1 MLFTTKKKLAYY
13 SSRDEFI
20 HFRTAIFSFVL
31 LPILQ
36 SVKGFCLSF
45 LLSFILIFYFNNSSF
60 GQSFLSSSKKITQYS
75 QNTWQ
80 KKDGLPQNSIT
91 SITQSDDG
99 YLWIG
104 THNGLVKF
112 DGREFRV
119 FSAPT
124 DLKNNINSGIPD
136 NFVSVVESTEND
148 GLWIGT
154 NGEGLSNYNFKTF
167 KTFNTQK
174 DLINNMILCLEDWEE
189 SIWIGTPKGLSRY
202 RRNVF
207 RNYTKKD
214 GLLNVKINTLLKD
227 TKNGQNTLWI
237 GTDEGLAKFDL
248 DSGKITPISLPL
260 PNLQILALESDAKNN
275 LYIGTTSGLLYWDK
289 EKNEL
294 KNFNDNIALN
304 IDTNKLIRNA
314 TINTLLVDK
323 LGSLWIGT
331 NSQGLVRYIPNLE
344 KFETLTTKEGLAS
357 NSITA
362 LFEDKE
368 GSLWVGMNRGGLL
381 RLNDSKFTPYSTL
394 EGLSDNL
401 TNCIFTYSSTN
412 SYEKNKNQ
420 SQHQVW
426 IGTQS
431 DGISILNQDNTF
443 SHLTIKNGLP
453 HNHVRSITATKNDSN
468 QPIFW
473 IGTYGGGIAK
483 YNSESKQITTF
494 DAKNGLV
501 GNFVRAI
508 RVSQKKPKTLLIAT
522 TEGLS
527 ILDGSKTGVAKFT
540 NYTTS
545 QGLASDNLTCVL
557 ETHDGQILIG
567 TEDNGILLIDKP
579 YSDSKE
585 NTSSFFSFTT
595 QDGLADNLVLSL
607 YQDPL
612 DNMIYIGTKNGISTY
627 KNGKITTPKSTSHWS
642 SDAIHSILKVS
653 STWWFTSNDGVWTV
667 SNDSFRNWIAQK
679 TDSLTITSYDEN
691 DGLRSSDCAS
701 LSYPAI
707 TKDVNGHIWIPTAQG
722 FSSFNYTILHSL
734 LPKPNVI
741 VESVF
746 DDNGNNWRFKETDKN
761 GRVVFPSEFNNL
773 EIHFDALTFVSP
785 QKVIYKYRLD
795 GYDKEWRFTDKRTVF
810 YGDLP
815 PKKYI
820 FQVKAANSDGIWNE
834 EGTSFLFRIQP
845 KLTQIIWFWIALVA
859 LVLIVAYFIYKWRAG
874 IIENQRRKLE
884 ELVESRTEALLIQ
897 TTETQNQASEL
908 AVIDRIVA
916 SVNQQVTFD
925 NVLDTL
931 LQQALTLVKNTDKG
945 YFLYYQEDYFHVAVP
960 QGYTH
965 RLPEKLSF
973 DKVISYFKWGV
984 PLARYFYKVYPTD
997 REYLL
1002 APYTPRFSLVIPI
1015 LIGNFPEAILV
1026 FDFEKERSFSLTE
1039 SRQLQRFTEHAVSSF
1054 LKARAY
1060 REVQL
1065 QKEALQDT
1073 VGHLSDSIQYAFRIQ
1088 QAILKN
1094 PITIKSHFEDAFVF
1108 YRPRDVVSGD
1118 FYWFYQN
1125 KETGILTFAVIDC
1138 TGHGV
1143 PGAFMTVMTNSILNQ
1158 IIRESHVEDPAEIL
1172 TLLDKKLE
1180 ETFSNDSKRKDG
1192 MDIGIFSVDK
1202 SKKILNYAAAKLDL
1216 CFIRDNEIHQ
1226 IKATRYPIGNM
1237 GIKRVKEKDFTTHSI
1252 EYQKG
1257 DIFYLYTDG
1266 FPDQFG
1272 GEENRKF
1279 MSRRFR
1285 EFLLEY
1291 HYLLGTEQE
1300 EKLQTALEMWRGNLK
1315 QTDDILVVGVK
1326 VE

>member
-1 MLFTTKKKLAYY
+1 MWILLFFAFLFNFLF
-13 SSRDEFI
+13 SS
-20 HFRTAIFSFVL
+20 AIPS
-31 LPILQ
+31 
-36 SVKGFCLSF
+36 
-45 LLSFILIFYFNNSSF
+45 YA
-60 GQSFLSSSKKITQYS
+60 QSFLSSSKKITQYS
-75 QNTWQ
+75 QSTWQ
-80 KKDGLPQNSIT
+80 KRDGLPQNSIT
-91 SITQSDDG
+91 SITQSDNG

-112 DGREFRV
+112 DGEDFIV

-124 DLKNNINSGIPD
+124 DSKNNANTGIPD
-136 NFVSVVESTEND
+136 NFVSVVQKTQNE

-154 NGEGLSNYNFKTF
+154 NGEGISNYNFSAF
-167 KTFNTQK
+167 KNFDTQK
-174 DLINNMILCLEDWEE
+174 DLINNTILCLEEWEE
-189 SIWIGTPKGLSRY
+189 SVWIGTPKGLSRY

-207 RNYTKKD
+207 RNYTQQD
-214 GLLNVKINTLLKD
+214 GLLSIKINTLLKD
-227 TKNGQNTLWI
+227 TKNGQNILWI

-248 DSGKITPISLPL
+248 DFGKITSVSLPL
-260 PNLQILALESDAKNN
+260 PDLQILVLEVDDTNN
-275 LYIGTTSGLLYWDK
+275 LYIGTANGLFYWNK
-289 EKNEL
+289 ETNEL
-294 KNFNDNIALN
+294 KSFNDFSENSTANRSSDPMI
-304 IDTNKLIRNA
+304 TNTYFNKNEVVKDA
-314 TINTLLVDK
+314 TINALLIDK

-331 NSQGLVRYIPNLE
+331 NSRGLLRYTPTLE
-344 KFETLTTKEGLAS
+344 KFEALTTKEGLAS

-401 TNCIFTYSSTN
+401 TNCVFTYSANTDDKS
-412 SYEKNKNQ
+412 
-420 SQHQVW
+420 QVW

-431 DGISILNQDNTF
+431 DGISILNQDNSF
-443 SHLTIKNGLP
+443 SYLTIKNGLP
-453 HNHVRSITATKNDSN
+453 HNHVRSITATENELKK
-468 QPIFW
+468 PTFW
-473 IGTYGGGIAK
+473 IGMYGGGIAK
-483 YNSESKQITTF
+483 YNSGNKQITAF
-494 DAKNGLV
+494 DTKSGLV

-508 RVSQKKPKTLLIAT
+508 RVSKKNPKTLLIAT

-527 ILDGSKTGVAKFT
+527 IFEESEANIRTNRFT

-545 QGLASDNLTCVL
+545 NGLASNNLTCVL
-557 ETHDGQILIG
+557 ETQQGQLFLG
-567 TEDNGILLIDKP
+567 TKDNGILLIENP
-579 YSDSKE
+579 YQE
-585 NTSSFFSFTT
+585 NKNVNPPSFFSFTT

-612 DNMIYIGTKNGISTY
+612 DNTIYIGTKNGISTY
-627 KNGKITTPKSTSHWS
+627 DNGKIITPKSTSHWS

-667 SNDSFRNWIAQK
+667 SNDNFREWIAQK
-679 TDSLTITSYDEN
+679 TDSLKITSYDEN

-707 TKDVNGHIWIPTAQG
+707 TTDKNGHIWIPTAQG
-722 FSSFNYTILHSL
+722 FSSFNYTVLHSL

-741 VESVF
+741 VEGVF
-746 DDNGNNWRFKETDKN
+746 DSNGNNWVLKETDKK
-761 GRVVFPSEFNNL
+761 GRVVFPSEFNTL
-773 EIHFDALTFVSP
+773 KIHFDALTFVSP
-785 QKVIYKYRLD
+785 KKVMYKYKLE
-795 GYDKEWRFTDKRTVF
+795 GYDKEWRFTNKRTVF

-815 PKKYI
+815 PNKYI
-820 FQVKAANSDGIWNE
+820 FKVKAANSDGVWNE
-834 EGTSFLFRIQP
+834 EGTSFSFRIKP
-845 KLTQIIWFWIALVA
+845 KLVQIIWFWLALGF
-859 LVLIVAYFIYKWRAG
+859 LIIMIIYFVYQWRAG
-874 IIENQRRKLE
+874 IIENQRKKLE

-916 SVNQQVTFD
+916 SVNQQVTFE
-925 NVLDTL
+925 NVLNTL
-931 LQQALTLVKNTDKG
+931 LKQALTLVKGTNKA
-945 YFLYYQEDYFHVAVP
+945 YFLYYQEDYFHLAVP
-960 QGYTH
+960 HGYTH

-973 DKVISYFKWGV
+973 DKVINYLKWGV
-984 PLARYFYKVYPTD
+984 PLARYFYKVYPTE

-1002 APYTPRFSLVIPI
+1002 TPYTPRFSLVIPI

-1060 REVQL
+1060 REVHL

-1088 QAILKN
+1088 QAILKK
-1094 PITIKSHFEDAFVF
+1094 PEKIKSYFEDAFVF

-1118 FYWFYQN
+1118 FYWFYEN
-1125 KETGILTFAVIDC
+1125 KETGVLTFAAIDC

-1158 IIRESHVEDPAEIL
+1158 IVRESHIEDPAEIL
-1172 TLLDKKLE
+1172 TVLDKKLE

-1192 MDIGIFSVDK
+1192 MDIGIFSVNK
-1202 SKKILNYAAAKLDL
+1202 SNKVLNYAAAKLDL

-1237 GIKRVKEKDFTTHSI
+1237 GTNRVQEKNFKTHCLK
-1252 EYQKG
+1252 YQKG
-1257 DIFYLYTDG
+1257 DLFYLYTDG

-1291 HYLLGTEQE
+1291 HYLSCTEQE

>member
-1 MLFTTKKKLAYY
+1 MFFPSTKNKNWFYFP
-13 SSRDEFI
+13 S
-20 HFRTAIFSFVL
+20 
-31 LPILQ
+31 ILQ
-36 SVKGFCLSF
+36 PVKGFCLWFLVCFIF
-45 LLSFILIFYFNNSSF
+45 LLAFSSF
-60 GQSFLSSSKKITQYS
+60 SYAQSFLSSSKKITQYS

-80 KKDGLPQNSIT
+80 KRDGLPQNSIT

-112 DGREFRV
+112 DGREFKV

-124 DLKNNINSGIPD
+124 DSKNNTNTGIPD
-136 NFVSVVESTEND
+136 NFISIVKKTEQN

-154 NGEGLSNYNFKTF
+154 NGDGLSNYNFLTF
-167 KTFNTQK
+167 KNFNTQK
-174 DLINNMILCLEDWEE
+174 DLISNTILCLEEWQE

-207 RNYTKKD
+207 RNYTEKD
-214 GLLNVKINTLLKD
+214 GLLSIKINTLLKD
-227 TKNGQNTLWI
+227 TKNGHNILWI

-248 DSGKITPISLPL
+248 DAGKITPISLPL
-260 PNLQILALESDAKNN
+260 SDLQILTLEIDAKNN
-275 LYIGTTSGLLYWDK
+275 LYIGTKNGLFYWDTEKK
-289 EKNEL
+289 EL
-294 KNFNDNIALN
+294 QNFNVVSENEAA
-304 IDTNKLIRNA
+304 NKNDLIRNA
-314 TINTLLVDK
+314 TIKTLLIDK

-331 NSQGLVRYIPNLE
+331 NSRGLLRYMPSLE
-344 KFETLTTKEGLAS
+344 KFEALTTKEGLAS
-357 NSITA
+357 NSITT
-362 LFEDKE
+362 LFQDKE

-381 RLNDSKFTPYSTL
+381 RLNDSKFTSYSTL

-401 TNCIFTYSSTN
+401 TNCIFTYSDES
-412 SYEKNKNQ
+412 EKNNNQ
-420 SQHQVW
+420 NQVW

-431 DGISILNQDNTF
+431 DGISILNQNNTF
-443 SHLTIKNGLP
+443 SYLTIKNGLP
-453 HNHVRSITATKNDSN
+453 HNHVRSITATKNSN
-468 QPIFW
+468 NEAIFW
-473 IGTYGGGIAK
+473 IGTYGGGMAK
-483 YNSESKQITTF
+483 YNSQTKQITTF
-494 DAKNGLV
+494 DVNNGLV
-501 GNFVRAI
+501 GDFVRAI
-508 RVSQKKPKTLLIAT
+508 QVSKTNPNKLLIIT

-527 ILDGSKTGVAKFT
+527 IFDESKIGLARFK
-540 NYTTS
+540 NYTAS
-545 QGLASDNLTCVL
+545 KGLASNNLTCVL
-557 ETHDGQILIG
+557 ETQNGQILLG
-567 TEDNGILLIDKP
+567 TEDSGILLIDNA
-579 YSDSKE
+579 YSDNATLLPSY
-585 NTSSFFSFTT
+585 FSFTT

-607 YQDPL
+607 YEDTL
-612 DNMIYIGTKNGISTY
+612 DNTIYIGTKNGISTY
-627 KNGKITTPKSTSHWS
+627 KNGKITTPKSTNHWS

-653 STWWFTSNDGVWTV
+653 STWWFTSNDGIWTV
-667 SNDSFRNWIAQK
+667 SNDNFRNWTAQK
-679 TDSLTITSYDEN
+679 TEDLVITSYDEN
-691 DGLRSSDCAS
+691 DGLRSSDCSS
-701 LSYPAI
+701 LAYPSI
-707 TKDVNGHIWIPTAQG
+707 TIDATGHIWIPTAQG
-722 FSSFNYTILHSL
+722 VSSFNYKVLHAL

-741 VESVF
+741 VEGVF
-746 DDNGNNWRFKETDKN
+746 DENGKNWRFKEIDKK
-761 GRVVFPSEFNNL
+761 GRVVFPSELNNL
-773 EIHFDALTFVSP
+773 EVHFDALTFVSS
-785 QKVIYKYRLD
+785 QKVMYKYRLE
-795 GYDKEWRFTDKRTVF
+795 GYDEEWKFTNKRSIF
-810 YGDLP
+810 YSDLP
-815 PKKYI
+815 PSNYI
-820 FQVKAANSDGIWNE
+820 FQVKAANSDGVWNE
-834 EGTSFLFRIQP
+834 EGASFSFRIEP
-845 KLTQIIWFWIALVA
+845 KLTQIIWFWLALALVGLA
-859 LVLIVAYFIYKWRAG
+859 VIYFIYKWRAG
-874 IIENQRRKLE
+874 IIENQRKKLE
-884 ELVESRTEALLIQ
+884 ELVESRTEALFIQ
-897 TTETQNQASEL
+897 TIETQNQASEL

-916 SVNQQVTFD
+916 SVNQQVTFE
-925 NVLDTL
+925 NVLNTL
-931 LQQALTLVKNTDKG
+931 LQQALTLVKETDKG

-960 QGYTH
+960 HGYTH

-973 DKVISYFKWGV
+973 DKVINYFKWGV
-984 PLARYFYKVYPTD
+984 PLGRYFYKVYPTD

-1002 APYTPRFSLVIPI
+1002 TPYIPRFSLVIPI

-1039 SRQLQRFTEHAVSSF
+1039 ARQLQRFTEHAVSSF

-1060 REVQL
+1060 REVHL

-1088 QAILKN
+1088 QAILKK
-1094 PITIKSHFEDAFVF
+1094 PVEIKSHFEDAFVF

-1118 FYWFYQN
+1118 FYWFYEN
-1125 KETGILTFAVIDC
+1125 KETGIITFAVIDC

-1158 IIRESHVEDPAEIL
+1158 IIRESHIEDPAQIL
-1172 TLLDKKLE
+1172 TLLDKRLE

-1216 CFIRDNEIHQ
+1216 CFIRDNEIYQ

-1237 GIKRVKEKDFTTHSI
+1237 GTKRVQEKDFQTHSI

-1291 HYLLGTEQE
+1291 HYLSGKEQE

-1326 VE
+1326 IE

>member
-1 MLFTTKKKLAYY
+1 MSFTSNKKKSY
-13 SSRDEFI
+13 
-20 HFRTAIFSFVL
+20 FSFN
-31 LPILQ
+31 LQ
-36 SVKGFCLSF
+36 FVKGFCLWF
-45 LLSFILIFYFNNSSF
+45 LFCFLFFFLSFAFSISSQA
-60 GQSFLSSSKKITQYS
+60 QSFLSSSKKITQYS

-80 KKDGLPQNSIT
+80 KRDGLPQNSIT
-91 SITQSDDG
+91 SITQSADG

-112 DGREFRV
+112 DGREFKV

-124 DLKNNINSGIPD
+124 DLKNNVNTGIPD
-136 NFVSVVESTEND
+136 NFISVVQNTEQD

-154 NGEGLSNYNFKTF
+154 NGEGLSNYNFLTF
-167 KTFNTQK
+167 KNFNTQK
-174 DLINNMILCLEDWEE
+174 DLINNTILCLEEWEQ

-207 RNYTKKD
+207 RNYTQKD
-214 GLLNVKINTLLKD
+214 GFLNIKVNTLLKD
-227 TKNGQNTLWI
+227 TRNGHNTLWI

-248 DSGKITPISLPL
+248 DSGKVIPISIPL
-260 PNLQILALESDAKNN
+260 PDLQILILESDAENN
-275 LYIGTTSGLLYWDK
+275 LYIGTANGLFYWNV
-289 EKNEL
+289 ETNAL
-294 KNFNDNIALN
+294 KNFNILSENEVTKQ
-304 IDTNKLIRNA
+304 TNTYSDKNQLIKSA
-314 TINTLLVDK
+314 TINTLLIDR

-331 NSQGLVRYIPNLE
+331 NSRGLLRYIPSLE
-344 KFETLTTKEGLAS
+344 KFEALTTKEELAS

-401 TNCIFTYSSTN
+401 TNCVFAYSDTQTTTS
-412 SYEKNKNQ
+412 KQ
-420 SQHQVW
+420 LW

-443 SHLTIKNGLP
+443 SYLTIKNGLP
-453 HNHVRSITATKNDSN
+453 HNHVRSITATKNELN
-468 QPIFW
+468 QPLFW

-483 YNSESKQITTF
+483 YNAENKQITTF
-494 DAKNGLV
+494 DTKNGLV

-508 RVSQKKPKTLLIAT
+508 RVSQKQSKTLLIAT

-527 ILDGSKTGVAKFT
+527 IFDDTRLGTNKIT

-545 QGLASDNLTCVL
+545 NGLASDNLTCVL

-567 TEDNGILLIDKP
+567 TEDNGILLIENP
-579 YSDSKE
+579 YSDTKG
-585 NTSSFFSFTT
+585 NITPSFFSFTT

-612 DNMIYIGTKNGISTY
+612 DNTIYIGTKNGISTY
-627 KNGKITTPKSTSHWS
+627 DNGKITTPKSTSHWS

-667 SNDSFRNWIAQK
+667 SNDNFTNWITQK
-679 TDSLTITSYDEN
+679 TDNLKITSFDEN

-701 LSYPAI
+701 LSYPNI
-707 TKDVNGHIWIPTAQG
+707 TTDQNGNIWIPTAQG
-722 FSSFNYTILHSL
+722 VSSFNYTTLHSL

-741 VESVF
+741 VEGVF
-746 DDNGNNWRFKETDKN
+746 DENGKNWSLKETDAN
-761 GRVVFPSEFNNL
+761 GKVVFPSELNNL

-785 QKVIYKYRLD
+785 QKVTYKFKLE
-795 GYDKEWRFTDKRTVF
+795 GYDEEWRFTDKRTVF

-820 FQVKAANSDGIWNE
+820 FQVKAANSDGVWNE
-834 EGTSFLFRIQP
+834 EGTSFSFRIQP
-845 KLTQIIWFWIALVA
+845 KLTQIIWFWLALV
-859 LVLIVAYFIYKWRAG
+859 VLILVVAYFIYKWRAG

-884 ELVESRTEALLIQ
+884 ELVESRTEALLVK
-897 TTETQNQASEL
+897 TRETQNQASEL
-908 AVIDRIVA
+908 EVIDRIVA
-916 SVNQQVTFD
+916 SVNQQVTFE
-925 NVLDTL
+925 NVLETL
-931 LQQALTLVKNTDKG
+931 LEQALTLVKDTDKG

-960 QGYTH
+960 HGYTH

-973 DKVISYFKWGV
+973 DRVINYFKWGV

-1002 APYTPRFSLVIPI
+1002 APYLPRFSLVIPI

-1060 REVQL
+1060 REVHL

-1088 QAILKN
+1088 QAILKK
-1094 PITIKSHFEDAFVF
+1094 PIEIKSHFEDAFVF

-1118 FYWFYQN
+1118 FYWFYEN
-1125 KETGILTFAVIDC
+1125 KETGIITFAVIDC

-1158 IIRESHVEDPAEIL
+1158 IIRESHIEDPAQIL
-1172 TLLDKKLE
+1172 TLLDKRLE

-1202 SKKILNYAAAKLDL
+1202 SKKILKYAAAKLDL

-1237 GIKRVKEKDFTTHSI
+1237 GTKRVQEKNFQTHSI

-1257 DIFYLYTDG
+1257 DVFYLYTDG

-1291 HYLLGTEQE
+1291 HYLSAAEQE
-1300 EKLQTALEMWRGNLK
+1300 EKLQAALEMWRGNLK
-1315 QTDDILVVGVK
+1315 QTDDILVVGVR

>member
-1 MLFTTKKKLAYY
+1 MPFIFKKPLF
-13 SSRDEFI
+13 SSFG
-20 HFRTAIFSFVL
+20 FLS
-31 LPILQ
+31 ILH
-36 SVKGFCLSF
+36 SVKGFYLW
-45 LLSFILIFYFNNSSF
+45 ILMYFAFSIVLTNFVSPCF
-60 GQSFLSSSKKITQYS
+60 AQSFLSASKNITQYT
-75 QNTWQ
+75 QTAWQ

-91 SITQSDDG
+91 SITQSNDG

-112 DGREFRV
+112 DGREFKV
-119 FSAPT
+119 FSAPM
-124 DLKNNINSGIPD
+124 DLKNNANDGIPD
-136 NFVSVVESTEND
+136 NFISVIQKTDKE

-154 NGEGLSNYNFKTF
+154 NGEGLSNYNFSTF
-167 KTFNTQK
+167 KNFNTQK
-174 DLINNMILCLEDWEE
+174 DLINNTILCLEEWEE

-207 RNYTKKD
+207 RNYTHQD
-214 GLLNVKINTLLKD
+214 GLLNLKINALLKNA
-227 TKNGQNTLWI
+227 KSGQNILWI
-237 GTDEGLAKFDL
+237 GTDEGLAKFDIET
-248 DSGKITPISLPL
+248 GKIVPISLPL
-260 PNLQILALESDAKNN
+260 PDLQILTLESDAKNN
-275 LYIGTTSGLLYWDK
+275 LYIGTANGLFYWNI

-294 KNFNDNIALN
+294 KNFNDKAVSTILLN
-304 IDTNKLIRNA
+304 ENDKNKLIRNA

-323 LGSLWIGT
+323 LGFLWIGT
-331 NSQGLVRYIPNLE
+331 NSRGLLRYIPYLE
-344 KFETLTTKEGLAS
+344 KFEALTTKEGLAS

-362 LFEDKE
+362 LLEDKE
-368 GSLWVGMNRGGLL
+368 GSLWIGMNRGGLL
-381 RLNDSKFTPYSTL
+381 RLNNSKFTPYSNV
-394 EGLSDNL
+394 EGLSDNQ
-401 TNCIFTYSSTN
+401 TNCIFTYFDSNTN
-412 SYEKNKNQ
+412 Q
-420 SQHQVW
+420 IW

-431 DGISILNQDNTF
+431 DGISILNQDNAF
-443 SHLTIKNGLP
+443 SYLTIRNGLP
-453 HNHVRSITATKNDSN
+453 HNHIRSITATKNEAN
-468 QPIFW
+468 QAIFW
-473 IGTYGGGIAK
+473 IGTYGGGMAK
-483 YNSESKQITTF
+483 YNSETQRITTF
-494 DAKNGLV
+494 DTKNGLV

-508 RVSQKKPKTLLIAT
+508 RVSQKESKTLLIAT

-527 ILDGSKTGVAKFT
+527 IFNGNKVGTNKFS
-540 NYTTS
+540 NYTIS
-545 QGLASDNLTCVL
+545 NGLASNNLTCLL
-557 ETHDGQILIG
+557 ETHDGKILLG
-567 TEDNGILLIDKP
+567 TEDNGILLIENP
-579 YSDSKE
+579 YQE
-585 NTSSFFSFTT
+585 NKNVNPPSLFSFTT

-612 DNMIYIGTKNGISTY
+612 DNTIYIGTKNGISTY
-627 KNGKITTPKSTSHWS
+627 NNGKITTPTSTSHWS
-642 SDAIHSILKVS
+642 SDAVHAILKVS
-653 STWWFTSNDGVWTV
+653 STWWFTSNDGIWTV
-667 SNDSFRNWIAQK
+667 SNDNFRNWIAQK
-679 TDSLTITSYDEN
+679 TDSLNITSYDEN
-691 DGLRSSDCAS
+691 DGFRSSDCAS

-707 TKDVNGHIWIPTAQG
+707 TTDQNGRIWIPTAQG
-722 FSSFNYTILHSL
+722 ISSFNYTILHSL
-734 LPKPNVI
+734 LPKPNVL
-741 VESVF
+741 VEAVF
-746 DDNGNNWRFKETDKN
+746 DENGKNWRFKEVDKN
-761 GRVVFPSEFNNL
+761 GRVVFPSELNNL

-785 QKVIYKYRLD
+785 KKTTYKYKLE

-815 PKKYI
+815 PENYI
-820 FQVKAANSDGIWNE
+820 FHVKAANSDGVWNE
-834 EGTSFLFRIQP
+834 EGASFSFRVKP
-845 KLTQIIWFWIALVA
+845 KLTQIIWFQLALVA
-859 LVLIVAYFIYKWRAG
+859 IGFTIVYYVYRWRAG
-874 IIENQRRKLE
+874 TLEAKHKELE

-908 AVIDRIVA
+908 AIIDRIVA
-916 SVNQQVTFD
+916 SVNQQVTFE
-925 NVLDTL
+925 NVLNTL
-931 LQQALTLVKNTDKG
+931 LEQALTLIKDIDKA
-945 YFLYYQEDYFHVAVP
+945 YFLYYQENYFHVAVP
-960 QGYTH
+960 HGYTH
-965 RLPEKLSF
+965 RLPEKISF
-973 DKVISYFKWGV
+973 DKTINYFKWGV
-984 PLARYFYKVYPTD
+984 PLARYFYKVYPTE

-1015 LIGNFPEAILV
+1015 LIGSFPEAILV

-1073 VGHLSDSIQYAFRIQ
+1073 VRHLSDSIQYAFRIQ

-1094 PITIKSHFEDAFVF
+1094 PTEIKAYFEDAFVF

-1118 FYWFYQN
+1118 FYWFYEN
-1125 KETGILTFAVIDC
+1125 KETEVLTFAVIDC

-1158 IIRESHVEDPAEIL
+1158 ITRESHIEDPTEIL

-1192 MDIGIFSVDK
+1192 MDIGILSVNK
-1202 SKKILNYAAAKLDL
+1202 SNKVLNYAAAKLDL

-1226 IKATRYPIGNM
+1226 IKAARYPIGNM
-1237 GIKRVKEKDFTTHSI
+1237 GTKKAQEKDFKTHCLK
-1252 EYQKG
+1252 YQKG

-1291 HYLLGTEQE
+1291 HYLSASEQE
-1300 EKLQTALEMWRGNLK
+1300 EKLATALEMWRGNLK

>member
-1 MLFTTKKKLAYY
+1 MFFISTKGQFY
-13 SSRDEFI
+13 SSSISQF
-20 HFRTAIFSFVL
+20 
-31 LPILQ
+31 
-36 SVKGFCLSF
+36 VKGFCLCILLCISLLASTANSF
-45 LLSFILIFYFNNSSF
+45 A
-60 GQSFLSSSKKITQYS
+60 QSFLSASKKITQYS
-75 QNTWQ
+75 QSTWQ
-80 KKDGLPQNSIT
+80 KRNGLPQNSIT

-112 DGREFRV
+112 DGREFKIL
-119 FSAPT
+119 SAPT
-124 DLKNNINSGIPD
+124 DSKNNINEGIPD
-136 NFVSVVESTEND
+136 NFVSVVKSTQQD

-154 NGEGLSNYNFKTF
+154 NGEGLSNYNFLTF
-167 KTFNTQK
+167 KNFDTQK
-174 DLINNMILCLEDWEE
+174 DLVNNTILCLEEWEE

-214 GLLNVKINTLLKD
+214 GLLNIKINTLLKD
-227 TKNGQNTLWI
+227 TKNGQNALWI
-237 GTDEGLAKFDL
+237 GTDEGLAKFNL
-248 DSGKITPISLPL
+248 DSGKIIPVSLPL
-260 PNLQILALESDAKNN
+260 PDLQILTLESDDKNN
-275 LYIGTTSGLLYWDK
+275 LYIGTANGLLYWNI
-289 EKNEL
+289 ETNEL
-294 KNFNDNIALN
+294 YNFNDKNQLVQ
-304 IDTNKLIRNA
+304 NA
-314 TINTLLVDK
+314 TINTLFIDK

-331 NSQGLVRYIPNLE
+331 NSKGLLRYVPNLE
-344 KFETLTTKEGLAS
+344 TFEALTTKEGLAS

-401 TNCIFTYSSTN
+401 TNCVFTYSD
-412 SYEKNKNQ
+412 EENKTQ
-420 SQHQVW
+420 SQSQIW

-431 DGISILNQDNTF
+431 DGISILNQDDTF
-443 SHLTIKNGLP
+443 SYLTIKNGLP
-453 HNHVRSITATKNDSN
+453 HNHVRSITATKNESN
-468 QPIFW
+468 QSLFW
-473 IGTYGGGIAK
+473 VGTYGGGIAK
-483 YNSESKQITTF
+483 YNAETKQTITF
-494 DAKNGLV
+494 DTKNGLV

-508 RVSQKKPKTLLIAT
+508 RVSQKQPKILLIAT

-527 ILDGSKTGVAKFT
+527 IFDENKTGVNKFT
-540 NYTTS
+540 NYTIS
-545 QGLASDNLTCVL
+545 NGLASDNITCVL
-557 ETHDGQILIG
+557 EAQNGQIFLG
-567 TEDNGILLIDKP
+567 TEDNGILLIDNP
-579 YSDSKE
+579 YSED
-585 NTSSFFSFTT
+585 TTPPSFFSFTT

-607 YQDPL
+607 YEDPL
-612 DNMIYIGTKNGISTY
+612 DNTIYVGTKNGISTY
-627 KNGKITTPKSTSHWS
+627 DNGKITTPTSTSHWS

-667 SNDSFRNWIAQK
+667 SNDNFRNWMTEK
-679 TDSLTITSYDEN
+679 TDSLNITSYDEN

-701 LSYPAI
+701 LSSPSI
-707 TKDVNGHIWIPTAQG
+707 TTDKNGNIWIPTAQG
-722 FSSFNYTILHSL
+722 VSSFNYTTLHSL

-746 DDNGNNWRFKETDKN
+746 DENGNNWIARETNKN
-761 GRVVFPSEFNNL
+761 GRVVFPSDFNSL
-773 EIHFDALTFVSP
+773 EIHFDALTFISP
-785 QKVIYKYRLD
+785 QKTMYKYKLE

-815 PKKYI
+815 PNKYI
-820 FQVKAANSDGIWNE
+820 FQVKAANSDGVWNE
-834 EGTSFLFRIQP
+834 EGTSFSFKIKP
-845 KLTQIIWFWIALVA
+845 KITQIIWFWLAILGLVFVIAYL
-859 LVLIVAYFIYKWRAG
+859 IYKWRTG
-874 IIENQRRKLE
+874 IIENQRKKLE

-908 AVIDRIVA
+908 AVIDKIVA
-916 SVNQQVTFD
+916 SVNQQVTFK
-925 NVLDTL
+925 NVLTTL
-931 LQQALTLVKNTDKG
+931 LEQALTLVKDTEKG

-960 QGYTH
+960 KGYTH

-973 DKVISYFKWGV
+973 DKVINYFKWGV
-984 PLARYFYKVYPTD
+984 PLARYFYKVYPTE

-1094 PITIKSHFEDAFVF
+1094 PVEIKSHFEDAFVF

-1118 FYWFYQN
+1118 FYWFYEN
-1125 KETGILTFAVIDC
+1125 KDTGVLTFAVIDC

-1202 SKKILNYAAAKLDL
+1202 AKKTLNYAAAKLDL

-1237 GIKRVKEKDFTTHSI
+1237 GTKRVQEKNFKTHSI
-1252 EYQKG
+1252 DYQKK
-1257 DIFYLYTDG
+1257 DVFYLYSDG

-1291 HYLLGTEQE
+1291 HYLSGSEQE
-1300 EKLQTALEMWRGNLK
+1300 EKLAVALEMWRGDLK
-1315 QTDDILVVGVK
+1315 QTDDILVVGVQ

>member
-1 MLFTTKKKLAYY
+1 
-13 SSRDEFI
+13 
-20 HFRTAIFSFVL
+20 
-31 LPILQ
+31 
-36 SVKGFCLSF
+36 
-45 LLSFILIFYFNNSSF
+45 LLSFVFLFCLILPSYS
-60 GQSFLSSSKKITQYS
+60 QSFLSISKKITQYS

-91 SITQSDDG
+91 SITQSEDG
-99 YLWIG
+99 YIWIG
-104 THNGLVKF
+104 THKGLVKF
-112 DGREFRV
+112 DGREFNV

-124 DLKNNINSGIPD
+124 DSKNNTNNGIPD
-136 NFVSVVESTEND
+136 NFVSVVKSTKHD

-154 NGEGLSNYNFKTF
+154 NGDGVSSYNFLTF
-167 KTFNTQK
+167 KNFNTQK
-174 DLINNMILCLEDWEE
+174 DLISNTVLCLEQWEE

-202 RRNVF
+202 RRQVF
-207 RNYTKKD
+207 RNYTKKE
-214 GLLNVKINTLLKD
+214 GLLSVKINTLLKD

-248 DSGKITPISLPL
+248 ELGKIIPIFLPL
-260 PNLQILALESDAKNN
+260 PDLQIRTLESDDKNN
-275 LYIGTTSGLLYWDK
+275 LYIGTANGLFYWDI
-289 EKNEL
+289 EKKEL
-294 KNFNDNIALN
+294 KNFNDNFK
-304 IDTNKLIRNA
+304 TNFNDKISKDNPDNHQLIRNA
-314 TINTLLVDK
+314 AINILLIDR

-331 NSQGLVRYIPNLE
+331 NSRGLLRYIPNLE
-344 KFETLTTKEGLAS
+344 RIEALTTREGLAS

-362 LFEDKE
+362 LFDDKE

-381 RLNDSKFTPYSTL
+381 RLNDSKFTSYSTL

-401 TNCIFTYSSTN
+401 TNCIFTYSETN
-412 SYEKNKNQ
+412 SENQ
-420 SQHQVW
+420 AQNQTQIW

-431 DGISILNQDNTF
+431 DGISILNQNGTF
-443 SHLTIKNGLP
+443 SHLTIKNGLL
-453 HNHVRSITATKNDSN
+453 HNHVRSITATKNSN
-468 QPIFW
+468 NESIFW
-473 IGTYGGGIAK
+473 IGTYGGGMAK
-483 YNSESKQITTF
+483 YNPRTKKITTF
-494 DAKNGLV
+494 DTNNGLV
-501 GNFVRAI
+501 GNFIRAI
-508 RVSQKKPKTLLIAT
+508 IVSKINPKKLLLIT

-527 ILDGSKTGVAKFT
+527 IFDESKTGTARFQ

-545 QGLASDNLTCVL
+545 QGLASNNLTCVL
-557 ETHDGQILIG
+557 ETQNGQILLG
-567 TEDNGILLIDKP
+567 TEDNGILLIDNP
-579 YSDSKE
+579 YSD
-585 NTSSFFSFTT
+585 TTTTSFFSFTT

-607 YQDPL
+607 YEDVL
-612 DNMIYIGTKNGISTY
+612 DNTIYVGTKNGISTY
-627 KNGKITTPKSTSHWS
+627 KNGKIITPKSTSHWS

-653 STWWFTSNDGVWTV
+653 STWWFTSNDGIWTV
-667 SNDSFRNWIAQK
+667 SNDNFRNWASQK
-679 TDSLTITSYDEN
+679 MDSLTITSYDEN

-701 LSYPAI
+701 LAYP
-707 TKDVNGHIWIPTAQG
+707 TMTTDENGYIWVPTAQG
-722 FSSFNYTILHSL
+722 FSSFNYTLFHAL

-741 VESVF
+741 VESIF
-746 DDNGNNWRFKETDKN
+746 DENGRNWILKETDAS
-761 GRVVFPSEFNNL
+761 GRIVFPSELNNL

-785 QKVIYKYRLD
+785 QKVMYKYRLE

-820 FQVKAANSDGIWNE
+820 FQVKAANSDGVWNE
-834 EGTSFLFRIQP
+834 EGTSFSFSIQP
-845 KLTQIIWFWIALVA
+845 KLTQISWFWIALIA
-859 LVLIVAYFIYKWRAG
+859 LVLIATYFIYKWRTG
-874 IIENQRRKLE
+874 IIENQRTKLE

-897 TTETQNQASEL
+897 TIETQNQASEL
-908 AVIDRIVA
+908 AAINRIVA
-916 SVNQQVTFD
+916 SVNQQVTFE
-925 NVLDTL
+925 NVLNTL
-931 LQQALTLVKNTDKG
+931 LQQALTLVKETNKG

-960 QGYTH
+960 HGYTH
-965 RLPEKLSF
+965 HLPEKISF

-984 PLARYFYKVYPTD
+984 PLARYFYKVYPTE

-1002 APYTPRFSLVIPI
+1002 APYAPRFSLVIPI

-1026 FDFEKERSFSLTE
+1026 FDFENERSFSLTE

-1088 QAILKN
+1088 QAILKK
-1094 PITIKSHFEDAFVF
+1094 PVAIKSHFEDAFVF

-1118 FYWFYQN
+1118 FYWFYEN
-1125 KETGILTFAVIDC
+1125 AATGILTFAVIDC

-1172 TLLDKKLE
+1172 RLLDKKLE

-1192 MDIGIFSVDK
+1192 MDIGVFSVDK

-1226 IKATRYPIGNM
+1226 IKAARYPIGNM
-1237 GIKRVKEKDFTTHSI
+1237 GTKKAQEKDFKTHSI
-1252 EYQKG
+1252 EYQRD

-1291 HYLLGTEQE
+1291 HYLSCQEQE
-1300 EKLQTALEMWRGNLK
+1300 EKLATALEMWRGNIK

-1326 VE
+1326 IE

>member
-1 MLFTTKKKLAYY
+1 
-13 SSRDEFI
+13 
-20 HFRTAIFSFVL
+20 
-31 LPILQ
+31 
-36 SVKGFCLSF
+36 
-45 LLSFILIFYFNNSSF
+45 LLSFAFLFGVILPSY

-104 THNGLVKF
+104 TQNGFVKF
-112 DGREFRV
+112 DGREFIV

-124 DLKNNINSGIPD
+124 DSKSTNTGIPD
-136 NFVSVVESTEND
+136 NFVSVVQNTEND

-154 NGEGLSNYNFKTF
+154 NGEGVSNYNFLTF
-167 KTFNTQK
+167 KNFNTQK
-174 DLINNMILCLEDWEE
+174 DLINNTILCLEEWEE

-207 RNYTKKD
+207 RNYTQKD
-214 GLLNVKINTLLKD
+214 GLINTKINMLLKD

-237 GTDEGLAKFDL
+237 GTDAGLAKFDL
-248 DSGKITPISLPL
+248 DSGKVTPILLPL
-260 PNLQILALESDAKNN
+260 PDLQILSLEVDADNN
-275 LYIGTTSGLLYWDK
+275 LYIGTSNGLFYWNK

-294 KNFNDNIALN
+294 KNFNDIIESSIA
-304 IDTNKLIRNA
+304 NKTDNRSNKNSLIRNA
-314 TINTLLVDK
+314 TINTLLIDR
-323 LGSLWIGT
+323 LGSVWIGT
-331 NSQGLVRYIPNLE
+331 NSQGLLRYIPTLE
-344 KFETLTTKEGLAS
+344 KFEALTTKEGLAS

-362 LFEDKE
+362 LLEDKE

-401 TNCIFTYSSTN
+401 TNCIYAYSEN
-412 SYEKNKNQ
+412 NFEKNTKNPAQ
-420 SQHQVW
+420 SQIW

-443 SHLTIKNGLP
+443 SYLTIKNGLP
-453 HNHVRSITATKNDSN
+453 HNNVRSITATKNESN
-468 QPIFW
+468 QAIFW
-473 IGTYGGGIAK
+473 IGTYGGGMAK
-483 YNSESKQITTF
+483 YNSQTKQMTTF
-494 DAKNGLV
+494 DTKNGLA
-501 GNFVRAI
+501 GDFVRAI
-508 RVSQKKPKTLLIAT
+508 RVSQKHSKTLLIAT

-527 ILDGSKTGVAKFT
+527 IFDENKLGANKFT
-540 NYTTS
+540 NYTTA
-545 QGLASDNLTCVL
+545 QGLASTNLTCLL
-557 ETHDGQILIG
+557 ETHDGQILLG

-579 YSDSKE
+579 YSDNKGD
-585 NTSSFFSFTT
+585 TPSFFSFTT

-612 DNMIYIGTKNGISTY
+612 DNTIYIGTKNGISTY
-627 KNGKITTPKSTSHWS
+627 KNGKIITPKSTSHWS

-667 SNDSFRNWIAQK
+667 SNDNFRNWIAQK
-679 TDSLTITSYDEN
+679 TDNLNITSYDEN

-701 LSYPAI
+701 FSYPSI
-707 TKDVNGHIWIPTAQG
+707 TTDNNGHVWIPTAQG
-722 FSSFNYTILHSL
+722 FSSFNYTVLHSL
-734 LPKPNVI
+734 LPQPNVI
-741 VESVF
+741 VEGIF
-746 DDNGNNWRFKETDKN
+746 DENGNNWRFKETDKN
-761 GRVVFPSEFNNL
+761 GRVVFPSEFNSL
-773 EIHFDALTFVSP
+773 EIHFDALTFVSA
-785 QKVIYKYRLD
+785 QKVMYKYRLE

-815 PKKYI
+815 PSNYI
-820 FQVKAANSDGIWNE
+820 FQLKAANSDGVWNE
-834 EGTSFLFRIQP
+834 EGTSFAFRIQP
-845 KLTQIIWFWIALVA
+845 KLTQISWFWLALV
-859 LVLIVAYFIYKWRAG
+859 VIILISAYFIYKWRAG
-874 IIENQRRKLE
+874 IIENQHKKLE
-884 ELVESRTEALLIQ
+884 ELVESRTEALFIQ

-908 AVIDRIVA
+908 AIIDRIVA
-916 SVNQQVTFD
+916 SVNQQVTFE
-925 NVLDTL
+925 NVLHTL
-931 LQQALTLVKNTDKG
+931 LEQALTLVKNTDKG

-965 RLPEKLSF
+965 HLPEKISF
-973 DKVISYFKWGV
+973 DKVINYFKWGV

-997 REYLL
+997 RDYLL

-1026 FDFEKERSFSLTE
+1026 FDFEEERSFSLTE

-1094 PITIKSHFEDAFVF
+1094 PIQIKSYFEDAFVF

-1118 FYWFYQN
+1118 FYWFYEN
-1125 KETGILTFAVIDC
+1125 KKNGVLTFAIIDC

-1158 IIRESHVEDPAEIL
+1158 IIRESNIEDPAEIL
-1172 TLLDKKLE
+1172 ELLDKKLE

-1192 MDIGIFSVDK
+1192 MDIGIFSIDK

-1216 CFIRDNEIHQ
+1216 CFIRNNEIHQ

-1237 GIKRVKEKDFTTHSI
+1237 GTKKEQEKNFKTHSI
-1252 EYQKG
+1252 EYQKD

-1291 HYLLGTEQE
+1291 HYLSGTEQE
-1300 EKLQTALEMWRGNLK
+1300 EKLATALEMWRGNLK

>member
-1 MLFTTKKKLAYY
+1 M
-13 SSRDEFI
+13 
-20 HFRTAIFSFVL
+20 
-31 LPILQ
+31 
-36 SVKGFCLSF
+36 CF
-45 LLSFILIFYFNNSSF
+45 LLSFVLFF
-60 GQSFLSSSKKITQYS
+60 GFSLPSHSQTFLSTSKKITQYS
-75 QNTWQ
+75 QHTWQ
-80 KKDGLPQNSIT
+80 KRDGLPQNSIT

-99 YLWIG
+99 YMWIG

-112 DGREFRV
+112 DGREFKV

-124 DLKNNINSGIPD
+124 DFKNNTQDGISD
-136 NFVSVVESTEND
+136 NFVSVVQNTKQS
-148 GLWIGT
+148 GLWVGT
-154 NGEGLSNYNFKTF
+154 NGEGISNYNFLTF
-167 KTFNTQK
+167 KNFNTQK
-174 DLINNMILCLEDWEE
+174 DLIDNTILCLEEWKDN
-189 SIWIGTPKGLSRY
+189 IWIGTPKGLSRY
-202 RRNVF
+202 RRSVF
-207 RNYTKKD
+207 RNYTQKD

-237 GTDEGLAKFDL
+237 GTDEGLAKFNLDL
-248 DSGKITPISLPL
+248 GKITPISLPL
-260 PNLQILALESDAKNN
+260 PDVQILALESDVKNN
-275 LYIGTTSGLLYWDK
+275 LYIGTANGLFYWNIEKK
-289 EKNEL
+289 EL
-294 KNFNDNIALN
+294 RNFNDKKNESN
-304 IDTNKLIRNA
+304 NYELIRNA
-314 TINTLLVDK
+314 TINTLLIDK
-323 LGSLWIGT
+323 LGSVWIGT
-331 NSQGLVRYIPNLE
+331 NSQGLLRYIPNLE
-344 KFETLTTKEGLAS
+344 KFEALTTKEGLAS

-368 GSLWVGMNRGGLL
+368 GSLWVGMNRGGFL
-381 RLNDSKFTPYSTL
+381 RLNDSKFTSYSTL

-401 TNCIFTYSSTN
+401 TNCIFTYSD
-412 SYEKNKNQ
+412 KNQ
-420 SQHQVW
+420 AQNQIW

-431 DGISILNQDNTF
+431 DGISIFNQNYTF
-443 SHLTIKNGLP
+443 SYLTIKNGLP
-453 HNHVRSITATKNDSN
+453 HNHVRSITATKNAN
-468 QPIFW
+468 NEAIFW
-473 IGTYGGGIAK
+473 IGTYGGGMAK
-483 YNSESKQITTF
+483 YNSQTKKITVF
-494 DAKNGLV
+494 DTKNGLV
-501 GNFVRAI
+501 GDFVRAI
-508 RVSQKKPKTLLIAT
+508 QVSKINPNKIIILT

-527 ILDGSKTGVAKFT
+527 ILDENKVGANKFT

-545 QGLASDNLTCVL
+545 QGLASNNLTCVL
-557 ETHDGQILIG
+557 ETQNGQILVG
-567 TEDNGILLIDKP
+567 TEDNGILLIENP
-579 YSDSKE
+579 YSTN
-585 NTSSFFSFTT
+585 NTPPSFFSFTT

-607 YQDPL
+607 YQDLL
-612 DNMIYIGTKNGISTY
+612 DNTIYIGTKNGISTY
-627 KNGKITTPKSTSHWS
+627 NNGKIITPKSTSQWS

-653 STWWFTSNDGVWTV
+653 SMWWFTSNDGVWTV
-667 SNDSFRNWIAQK
+667 SNDNFRNWIAQK
-679 TDSLTITSYDEN
+679 TDSLNITSYDEN

-701 LSYPAI
+701 LSYPSI
-707 TKDVNGHIWIPTAQG
+707 TTDQTGNIWIPTTQG

-741 VESVF
+741 IEGVF
-746 DDNGNNWRFKETDKN
+746 DENGNNWSLKETDNNEK
-761 GRVVFPSEFNNL
+761 VVFPSEFNNV

-785 QKVIYKYRLD
+785 QKVMYKYKLE

-810 YGDLP
+810 YGDLL
-815 PKKYI
+815 PKEYI
-820 FQVKAANSDGIWNE
+820 FQVKAANSDGVWNE
-834 EGTSFLFRIQP
+834 EGTSFSFKIKP
-845 KLTQIIWFWIALVA
+845 KFTQVIWFWLVLVA
-859 LVLIVAYFIYKWRAG
+859 LILIIAFIIYKWQAG
-874 IIENQRRKLE
+874 IIENQHKKLE
-884 ELVESRTEALLIQ
+884 ELVESRTEALFIQ

-908 AVIDRIVA
+908 AVIDKIVA
-916 SVNQQVTFD
+916 SVNKQVTFED
-925 NVLDTL
+925 VLHTL
-931 LQQALTLVKNTDKG
+931 LEQALTLVKDTNKG

-965 RLPEKLSF
+965 HLPEKLSF
-973 DKVISYFKWGV
+973 DKVINYFKWGV
-984 PLARYFYKVYPTD
+984 PLARYFYKVYPTE

-1015 LIGNFPEAILV
+1015 LIENFPEAILV

-1039 SRQLQRFTEHAVSSF
+1039 SRQLQRFTEHAISSF

-1060 REVQL
+1060 KEVQL

-1073 VGHLSDSIQYAFRIQ
+1073 VGHLSDSIQYAFKIQ
-1088 QAILKN
+1088 QAILTN
-1094 PITIKSHFEDAFVF
+1094 PIEIKSHFEDAFVF

-1118 FYWFYQN
+1118 FYWFYEN
-1125 KETGILTFAVIDC
+1125 KETGVLTFAVIDC

-1158 IIRESHVEDPAEIL
+1158 IIRESHVENPAEIL

-1180 ETFSNDSKRKDG
+1180 ETFSNESKRKDG
-1192 MDIGIFSVDK
+1192 MDIGIFSIDK

-1237 GIKRVKEKDFTTHSI
+1237 GTKKVQEKSFQTHAI
-1252 EYQKG
+1252 NYQKG

-1291 HYLLGTEQE
+1291 HYLSAVEQE
-1300 EKLQTALEMWRGNLK
+1300 EKLGTALEMWKGNIK

>member
-1 MLFTTKKKLAYY
+1 MFFITNKNLTYLYGCTT
-13 SSRDEFI
+13 
-20 HFRTAIFSFVL
+20 IFSLVL
-31 LPILQ
+31 SSILQ
-36 SVKGFCLSF
+36 SVKGFCLWVLFCLVFFFTLFVCSIP
-45 LLSFILIFYFNNSSF
+45 SHA
-60 GQSFLSSSKKITQYS
+60 QSFLSSSKKITQYS

-80 KKDGLPQNSIT
+80 KRDGLPQNSIT

-112 DGREFRV
+112 DGREFIV

-124 DLKNNINSGIPD
+124 DSKNNVNNGIPD
-136 NFVSVVESTEND
+136 NFISVVQNTKQN

-154 NGEGLSNYNFKTF
+154 NGEGLSNYNFLSF
-167 KTFNTQK
+167 KNFNTQK
-174 DLINNMILCLEDWEE
+174 DLINNTILCLEEWQE
-189 SIWIGTPKGLSRY
+189 SVWIGTTKGLSRY

-207 RNYTKKD
+207 RNYTQKD
-214 GLLNVKINTLLKD
+214 GLLNAKINTLLKD
-227 TKNGQNTLWI
+227 TKNGQNNLWI

-248 DSGKITPISLPL
+248 DSGKIIPISLPL
-260 PNLQILALESDAKNN
+260 PDLQIRTLESDAENN
-275 LYIGTTSGLLYWDK
+275 LWIGTPNGLLYWNI

-294 KNFNDNIALN
+294 KNFSIENTS
-304 IDTNKLIRNA
+304 TNKTNIYSDKNQLIRNA
-314 TINTLLVDK
+314 TINTLLIDK

-331 NSQGLVRYIPNLE
+331 NSRGLLRYIPNLE
-344 KFETLTTKEGLAS
+344 KFEALTTKEGLAS

-401 TNCIFTYSSTN
+401 TNCIFTYSDES
-412 SYEKNKNQ
+412 NKNDNRK
-420 SQHQVW
+420 SQVW

-431 DGISILNQDNTF
+431 DGISILNQDGTF
-443 SHLTIKNGLP
+443 SYLTIKNGLP
-453 HNHVRSITATKNDSN
+453 HNHVRSITATKNDTN
-468 QPIFW
+468 QPLFW

-483 YNSESKQITTF
+483 YNSENKQMTVF
-494 DAKNGLV
+494 DTKNRLV

-508 RVSQKKPKTLLIAT
+508 RVSQKKTKTLLIAT

-527 ILDGSKTGVAKFT
+527 IFDDTKIGTNKIT

-545 QGLASDNLTCVL
+545 NGLASDNLTCVL
-557 ETHDGQILIG
+557 ETQNGQILLG
-567 TEDNGILLIDKP
+567 TEDNGILLIENP
-579 YSDSKE
+579 YSE
-585 NTSSFFSFTT
+585 NVTPSFFSFTT

-612 DNMIYIGTKNGISTY
+612 DNTIYIGTKNGISTY
-627 KNGKITTPKSTSHWS
+627 NNGKITTPTSTSHWS
-642 SDAIHSILKVS
+642 SDAIHAILKVS
-653 STWWFTSNDGVWTV
+653 STWWFTSNDGIWTV
-667 SNDSFRNWIAQK
+667 SNDNFRNWITQK
-679 TDSLTITSYDEN
+679 TDSLKITAYDEN
-691 DGLRSSDCAS
+691 DGLRSSDCAA
-701 LSYPAI
+701 LSYPAS
-707 TKDVNGHIWIPTAQG
+707 TTDQNGNIWIPTTQG
-722 FSSFNYTILHSL
+722 FSSFNYTVLHSL
-734 LPKPNVI
+734 LPEPNVI
-741 VESVF
+741 VEGIF
-746 DDNGNNWRFKETDKN
+746 DENENNWRLKETDKN
-761 GRVVFPSEFNNL
+761 GRVVFPSELNNL

-785 QKVIYKYRLD
+785 QKVMYKYRLE

-820 FQVKAANSDGIWNE
+820 FQVKAANSDSLWNE
-834 EGTSFLFRIQP
+834 KGTSFSFRIKP
-845 KLTQIIWFWIALVA
+845 KLTQIIWFWLALA
-859 LVLIVAYFIYKWRAG
+859 LLVLVVAYLTYKWRSG
-874 IIENQRRKLE
+874 IIKNQRRKLE

-908 AVIDRIVA
+908 AVIDKIVA
-916 SVNQQVTFD
+916 SVNQQVTFE
-925 NVLDTL
+925 NVLNTL
-931 LQQALTLVKNTDKG
+931 LQQALTLVKDTDKG
-945 YFLYYQEDYFHVAVP
+945 YFLYYQEDYFYVAVP
-960 QGYTH
+960 HGYTH
-965 RLPEKLSF
+965 RLPEKISF
-973 DKVISYFKWGV
+973 DKVINYFKWGV

-1088 QAILKN
+1088 QAILKK
-1094 PITIKSHFEDAFVF
+1094 PIEIKSHFEDAFVF

-1118 FYWFYQN
+1118 FYWFYEN
-1125 KETGILTFAVIDC
+1125 KETGVLTFAVIDC

-1172 TLLDKKLE
+1172 ILLDKKLE

-1202 SKKILNYAAAKLDL
+1202 SKKVLNYAAAKLDL

-1237 GIKRVKEKDFTTHSI
+1237 GTKRVQEKNFQTHSI
-1252 EYQKG
+1252 EYQKE

-1291 HYLLGTEQE
+1291 HYLSAAEQE
-1300 EKLQTALEMWRGNLK
+1300 EKLQTALEMWRGNIK

>member
-1 MLFTTKKKLAYY
+1 MRLLFCAV
-13 SSRDEFI
+13 F
-20 HFRTAIFSFVL
+20 FFFGFSIQFSTSYAQV
-31 LPILQ
+31 
-36 SVKGFCLSF
+36 
-45 LLSFILIFYFNNSSF
+45 
-60 GQSFLSSSKKITQYS
+60 FLSSSKKITQYS
-75 QNTWQ
+75 QTTWQ
-80 KKDGLPQNSIT
+80 KRDGLPQNSIT
-91 SITQSDDG
+91 SITQSNDG

-112 DGREFRV
+112 DGRDFTV

-124 DLKNNINSGIPD
+124 DSKKNPNNGIPD
-136 NFVSVVESTEND
+136 NFISVVENTKND

-154 NGEGLSNYNFKTF
+154 NGEGLSNHNFLTF
-167 KTFNTQK
+167 KNFDTQK
-174 DLINNMILCLEDWEE
+174 DLINNTILCLEEWEE
-189 SIWIGTPKGLSRY
+189 SVWIGTPKGLSRY

-207 RNYTKKD
+207 RNYTKRD
-214 GLLNVKINTLLKD
+214 GLLNSKINALLKD
-227 TKNGQNTLWI
+227 TKNGQNVLWI

-248 DSGKITPISLPL
+248 DSGKIIPVSLPL
-260 PNLQILALESDAKNN
+260 PDLQILALEVDDKNN
-275 LYIGTTSGLLYWDK
+275 LYIGTANGLLYWDK
-289 EKNEL
+289 AKNEL
-294 KNFNDNIALN
+294 TNFNSG
-304 IDTNKLIRNA
+304 TNSKNEDLITNQTNTSSVFDKNRLIRNA
-314 TINTLLVDK
+314 TINTLLIDK

-331 NSQGLVRYIPNLE
+331 NSRGLLRYLPTLE
-344 KFETLTTKEGLAS
+344 KFEALTTKQGLAS

-381 RLNDSKFTPYSTL
+381 RLNDSKFKPYSNL

-401 TNCIFTYSSTN
+401 TNCVYTYSKN
-412 SYEKNKNQ
+412 NKNQ
-420 SQHQVW
+420 IWV
-426 IGTQS
+426 GTQS
-431 DGISILNQDNTF
+431 DGISILNPDDTF
-443 SHLTIKNGLP
+443 SYLSIKNGLP
-453 HNHVRSITATKNDSN
+453 HNHVRSITATENEANEAD
-468 QPIFW
+468 FW
-473 IGTYGGGIAK
+473 IGTYGGGMAK

-494 DAKNGLV
+494 DTKNGLA
-501 GNFVRAI
+501 GNFI
-508 RVSQKKPKTLLIAT
+508 RVIKVSKNQPKTLLIAT

-527 ILDGSKTGVAKFT
+527 VFDDTKKGIDTFSKFT
-540 NYTTS
+540 NYTTL
-545 QGLASDNLTCVL
+545 QGLVSNNLTCVL
-557 ETHDGQILIG
+557 ETHDGQILLG
-567 TEDNGILLIDKP
+567 TEDNGLLLIENP
-579 YSDSKE
+579 YQE
-585 NTSSFFSFTT
+585 NKNVNPPSFFSFTT

-612 DNMIYIGTKNGISTY
+612 DNTIYIGTKNGISTY

-653 STWWFTSNDGVWTV
+653 STWWFTSNDGIWTV
-667 SNDSFRNWIAQK
+667 SNENFRNWVIEK
-679 TDSLTITSYDEN
+679 TDSLKVTSYDEN

-701 LSYPAI
+701 LSYPNI
-707 TKDVNGHIWIPTAQG
+707 TTDTNGNIWIPTAQG
-722 FSSFNYTILHSL
+722 VSSFNYTVLHGL

-741 VESVF
+741 IE
-746 DDNGNNWRFKETDKN
+746 DILDENGNNWRFRETDEK

-773 EIHFDALTFVSP
+773 EIHFDALTFVSS
-785 QKVIYKYRLD
+785 QKVIYKYKLE
-795 GYDKEWRFTDKRTVF
+795 GYDKEWKFTDKRTVF

-815 PKKYI
+815 PNNYSFK
-820 FQVKAANSDGIWNE
+820 VKAANSDGIWNE
-834 EGTSFLFRIQP
+834 EGTHFSFRIKP
-845 KLTQIIWFWIALVA
+845 KLVQIIWFWLALA
-859 LVLIVAYFIYKWRAG
+859 MLGFIITYFIYQWRTG
-874 IIENQRRKLE
+874 IIENQRKKLE
-884 ELVESRTEALLIQ
+884 ELVENRTEALLIQ
-897 TTETQNQASEL
+897 TIETKNQASEL

-916 SVNQQVTFD
+916 SVNQQVTFEK
-925 NVLDTL
+925 VLNTL
-931 LQQALTLVKNTDKG
+931 LQQALTLVKDTNKG
-945 YFLYYQEDYFHVAVP
+945 YFLYYQEDYFHLAVP
-960 QGYTH
+960 EGYTH
-965 RLPEKLSF
+965 HLPEKISF
-973 DKVISYFKWGV
+973 DKVINYFKRGT
-984 PLARYFYKVYPTD
+984 PLARYLYKVYPTD
-997 REYLL
+997 RDYLL

-1015 LIGNFPEAILV
+1015 LIQNFPEAILV
-1026 FDFEKERSFSLTE
+1026 FDFEEERSFSLTE

-1094 PITIKSHFEDAFVF
+1094 PIEIKSHFEDAFVF

-1118 FYWFYQN
+1118 FYWFYEN
-1125 KETGILTFAVIDC
+1125 KKTGVITFAVIDC

-1158 IIRESHVEDPAEIL
+1158 IIRESNVEDPAEIL

-1180 ETFSNDSKRKDG
+1180 ETFSNESKRKDG

-1202 SKKILNYAAAKLDL
+1202 SNKTLNYAAAKLDL
-1216 CFIRDNEIHQ
+1216 CFIRNNEIHQ
-1226 IKATRYPIGNM
+1226 VKATRYPIGNM
-1237 GIKRVKEKDFTTHSI
+1237 GTKKAQEKDFKTHSI
-1252 EYQKG
+1252 NYQKD
-1257 DIFYLYTDG
+1257 DIFYLYSDG

-1291 HYLLGTEQE
+1291 HYLSCDEQE
-1300 EKLQTALEMWRGNLK
+1300 EKLATALEMWRGNLK

>member
-1 MLFTTKKKLAYY
+1 MSVL
-13 SSRDEFI
+13 I
-20 HFRTAIFSFVL
+20 SFVL
-31 LPILQ
+31 ITCLFFA
-36 SVKGFCLSF
+36 GFST
-45 LLSFILIFYFNNSSF
+45 
-60 GQSFLSSSKKITQYS
+60 QAQTFLSASKKITQYS

-80 KKDGLPQNSIT
+80 KKNGLPQNSIT
-91 SITQSDDG
+91 SITQSEDG

-112 DGREFRV
+112 DGIEFKI

-124 DLKNNINSGIPD
+124 NAEKNKNEGIPD
-136 NFVSVVESTEND
+136 NFVSIIENTDKD

-154 NGEGLSNYNFKTF
+154 NGEGLSNYNFSTF
-167 KTFNTQK
+167 KNFDTQK
-174 DLINNMILCLEDWEE
+174 DLINNTILCLEEWEN
-189 SIWIGTPKGLSRY
+189 SIWVGTPKGLSRY

-214 GLLNVKINTLLKD
+214 GLQNLKINTLLKD

-237 GTDEGLAKFDL
+237 GTDEGLAKFDI
-248 DSGKITPISLPL
+248 DSGKVVPISIPL
-260 PNLQILALESDAKNN
+260 PDLQILSLEVDAKNN
-275 LYIGTTSGLLYWDK
+275 LYIGTPNGLLYWNI
-289 EKNEL
+289 ETHQL
-294 KNFNDNIALN
+294 QNFNDIIEFENVYK
-304 IDTNKLIRNA
+304 NKLIRNA
-314 TINTLLVDK
+314 TINTLLIDK

-331 NSQGLVRYIPNLE
+331 NSGGLLRYIPSLE
-344 KFETLTTKEGLAS
+344 TFEALTTKEGLAS

-381 RLNDSKFTPYSTL
+381 RLNESKFRPYSTL

-401 TNCIFTYSSTN
+401 TNCIFTYSD
-412 SYEKNKNQ
+412 EKNE
-420 SQHQVW
+420 SQVW

-431 DGISILNQDNTF
+431 DGISILNQDDTF
-443 SHLTIKNGLP
+443 SHLSIKDGLP
-453 HNHVRSITATKNDSN
+453 HNHIRSITATKNEAN

-473 IGTYGGGIAK
+473 IGTYGGGMAA
-483 YNSESKQITTF
+483 YNLQTKGITIF
-494 DAKNGLV
+494 DTKNGLV

-508 RVSQKKPKTLLIAT
+508 IKSTAQDKKLLIAT

-527 ILDGSKTGVAKFT
+527 ILDEQKNGKDRFK
-540 NYTTS
+540 NYTS
-545 QGLASDNLTCVL
+545 SNGLASDNLTCVL
-557 ETHDGQILIG
+557 EMHNGQILLG
-567 TEDNGILLIDKP
+567 TEDNGILLIDNP
-579 YSDSKE
+579 YLE
-585 NTSSFFSFTT
+585 NNEPPSFFSFTT

-607 YQDPL
+607 YQDPF
-612 DNMIYIGTKNGISTY
+612 DNVVYIGTKNGISTY
-627 KNGKITTPKSTSHWS
+627 SNGKITTPKSTSHWS

-667 SNDSFRNWIAQK
+667 SNENFRNWTAQK
-679 TDSLTITSYDEN
+679 TDVLNIISYDEN

-707 TKDVNGHIWIPTAQG
+707 TTDNNGHVWIPTAQG
-722 FSSFNYTILHSL
+722 IASFNYTTLYSL
-734 LPKPNVI
+734 LPSPNVI
-741 VESVF
+741 VENIF
-746 DDNGNNWRFKETDKN
+746 DENGRSWINKDTDRK
-761 GRVVFPSEFNNL
+761 GRVVFPSHLNSL
-773 EIHFDALTFVSP
+773 EIHFDALTFVAP
-785 QKVIYKYRLD
+785 QKTLYKYKLE
-795 GYDKEWRFTDKRTVF
+795 GYDKEWRLTDKRTVF

-815 PKKYI
+815 PKEYI
-820 FQVKAANSDGIWNE
+820 FQVKAANSDGVWNE
-834 EGTSFLFRIQP
+834 EGTSFAFKIQP
-845 KLTQIIWFWIALVA
+845 KLTQILWFWLGLMVVMGLIAF
-859 LVLIVAYFIYKWRAG
+859 FIYKWRAG
-874 IIENQRRKLE
+874 IIKDQHRRLE
-884 ELVESRTEALLIQ
+884 ELVESRTEALLLQ
-897 TTETQNQASEL
+897 TAQTQSQASEL
-908 AVIDRIVA
+908 AAIDRIVA
-916 SVNQQVTFD
+916 SINQQVTFE
-925 NVLDTL
+925 NVLNTL
-931 LQQALTLVKNTDKG
+931 LEQALTLIRGTEKG
-945 YFLYYQEDYFHVAVP
+945 YFLYYQEDDFHVAVP
-960 QGYTH
+960 HGYTH

-973 DKVISYFKWGV
+973 DRVINYFKWGV

-1002 APYTPRFSLVIPI
+1002 SPYTPRFSLVIPV

-1026 FDFEKERSFSLTE
+1026 FDFDEERSFSLTE

-1060 REVQL
+1060 REVHL
-1065 QKEALQDT
+1065 QKEALQET

-1088 QAILKN
+1088 QAILTN
-1094 PITIKSHFEDAFVF
+1094 PIAIKSNFEDAFVF

-1118 FYWFYQN
+1118 FYWFYKN
-1125 KETGILTFAVIDC
+1125 KNTGVLTLAAIDC

-1158 IIRESHVEDPAEIL
+1158 IVRESGVEDPAEIL

-1180 ETFSNDSKRKDG
+1180 ETFAGDAKRKDG

-1202 SKKILNYAAAKLDL
+1202 KKKILNYAAAKLDL
-1216 CFIRDNEIHQ
+1216 CLIRNNEIQ
-1226 IKATRYPIGNM
+1226 RIKASRYPIGNM
-1237 GIKRVKEKDFTTHSI
+1237 ATKKKTFQEKNFETHTI
-1252 EYQKG
+1252 HYQK
-1257 DIFYLYTDG
+1257 DDMFYLYSDG

-1272 GEENRKF
+1272 GEENKKF

-1291 HYLLGTEQE
+1291 HYLTCQEQE
-1300 EKLQTALEMWRGNLK
+1300 EKLQTALEMWKGDLK